1 MKKLILLLL
10 ISFPVL
16 VGKAQGSQATDSVF
30 IISLNQQIDSYVVEK
45 NTTALDKLYAADF
58 VFSHGSGRVEGK
70 EGWLKSVAK
79 GGFLLRQHDSVIV
92 ELHAGIA
99 IVRGKLS
106 VQKKNKEKTD
116 RYHLKYTRVYAYRD
130 NSWQLIS
137 HYTMSEYHE
146 PS

>member
-1 MKKLILLLL
+1 MKKLLLLWL
-10 ISFPVL
+10 INLPVL
-16 VGKAQGSQATDSVF
+16 YVTAQSPQVEERGF
-30 IISLNQQIDSYVVEK
+30 IISLNQQIDNYVVEK

-92 ELHAGIA
+92 EMHTGIA

-116 RYHLKYTRVYAYRD
+116 RYHLKYTRVYAYRN

>member
-1 MKKLILLLL
+1 MKKGILLVLVT
-10 ISFPVL
+10 FPVL
-16 VGKAQGSQATDSVF
+16 FVAAQSSLATDSAA
-30 IISLNQQIDSYVVEK
+30 IISLNQQIDSYVVQQ

-70 EGWLKSVAK
+70 KGWLNSVTK

-92 ELHAGIA
+92 ELHPGIA

-106 VQKKNKEKTD
+106 VHKKNKEKTD
-116 RYHLKYTRVYAYRD
+116 RYQLKYIRVYAYRND
-130 NSWQLIS
+130 SWQMVS
-137 HYTMSEYHE
+137 HFTMAEYHE